1 MRHGQWEDGIVMFR
15 LPAVPVKNRY
25 QTVSWKSQLVKQ
37 AGCSRDLD
45 SENGGKERLI
55 FGKMTGEQ

>member
-1 MRHGQWEDGIVMFR
+1 MFR